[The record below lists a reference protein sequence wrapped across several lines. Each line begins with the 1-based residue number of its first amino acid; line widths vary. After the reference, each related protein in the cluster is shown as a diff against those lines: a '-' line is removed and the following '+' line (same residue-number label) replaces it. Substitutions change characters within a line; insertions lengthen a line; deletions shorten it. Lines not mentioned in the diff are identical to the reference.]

1 MESVSLSGLL
11 ASFLSY
17 AGGFDFRLSEGT
29 YLATNIAA
37 FGNRTS
43 VSSMVSSLSQSG

>member
-1 MESVSLSGLL
+1 MEPVSLSGLL
-11 ASFLSY
+11 ASFLSF

-37 FGNRTS
+37 LGNRTP
-43 VSSMVSSLSQSG
+43 MVSLLSESG